1 MLQKCSSG
9 HIEATQIDVVDI
21 VRKLIHTGNT
31 IVEKKRK
38 TAAKGESQ
46 FVVKQENFDD
56 DPLNAL
62 LADTFIFDD
71 DKDVGNSN
79 NKPTITT
86 TIATTTTTKLKDV
99 VDADVVGKF
108 KNTEEEVVITVNN
121 KVTTCEVDIE
131 ICCEIVKQP
140 TPIIPTTP
148 TTPTTPITPA
158 AAPPTPK
165 PVVPKPPPKCG
176 VRNEDGL
183 IITAKDPS
191 EKEAR

>member
-1 MLQKCSSG
+1 MFQKCTSG
-9 HIEATQIDVVDI
+9 HIEATQLDVVDI

-56 DPLNAL
+56 DEILDDDPLNDL
-62 LADTFIFDD
+62 LADTFNFDD

-79 NKPTITT
+79 NKPTI
-86 TIATTTTTKLKDV
+86 TTTKLKDV

-108 KNTEEEVVITVNN
+108 KNTEEEVVIKVNN

-131 ICCEIVKQP
+131 ICCEIVEQVSPPQP
-140 TPIIPTTP
+140 PQS
-148 TTPTTPITPA
+148 
-158 AAPPTPK
+158 PPSTPK
-165 PVVPKPPPKCG
+165 TIPDVQEPTGPTLTTPKCG

-183 IITAKDPS
+183 VITAKNPS

>member
-9 HIEATQIDVVDI
+9 HIEATQLDVVDI

-46 FVVKQENFDD
+46 FVVKQENFGDDEILDD
-56 DPLNAL
+56 DPLNDL
-62 LADTFIFDD
+62 LADTFNFDD

-86 TIATTTTTKLKDV
+86 TTTAKLKGV
-99 VDADVVGKF
+99 ADADVVGKF

-131 ICCEIVKQP
+131 ICCEIVKDASP
-140 TPIIPTTP
+140 PVDPP
-148 TTPTTPITPA
+148 GPPVDPA
-158 AAPPTPK
+158 ILPLPPSA
-165 PVVPKPPPKCG
+165 PKCG

-183 IITAKDPS
+183 VITAKNPS